1 MREKRRDGHGAPRC
15 EVNDAPAPTA
25 PPTACSTREPRCT
38 LPQRP
43 SFAAILFYA
52 HFATR
57 FRPPDMIGRIGHC
70 AGCMNSLSSARPP
83 ALCSTVLIGASIV
96 FVQTFICVGPLFA
109 ALFACTEGPGIT
121 IITDSPTQLS
131 QCRLLSENSSAGR
144 EERAHRPASPPEP
157 ALAPATPIEAPP
169 LVPPQKE
176 QVVRQAN
183 ISVPLERLG
192 SLFVVTIQINEA
204 RSARLILDTGASHT
218 ILSRAIA
225 RDLGLF
231 SLRPVASVTMHTV
244 GGSVQADMVQV
255 DSIRIAG
262 AEVRNSLAVIHDLPD
277 TPPGIDGLLGLSVLR
292 EFEVTLDTARSR
304 LHLGRPQP

>member
-1 MREKRRDGHGAPRC
+1 MSR
-15 EVNDAPAPTA
+15 
-25 PPTACSTREPRCT
+25 TRHT
-38 LPQRP
+38 
-43 SFAAILFYA
+43 
-52 HFATR
+52 
-57 FRPPDMIGRIGHC
+57 
-70 AGCMNSLSSARPP
+70 SLR
-83 ALCSTVLIGASIV
+83 STVIIGTGTV
-96 FVQTFICVGPLFA
+96 LVQVLACVVPLFA

-131 QCRLLSENSSAGR
+131 QCRPLSENSSVAR
-144 EERAHRPASPPEP
+144 EERAHRPATPPEP
-157 ALAPATPIEAPP
+157 APSQQDPVEALPKA
-169 LVPPQKE
+169 QA
-176 QVVRQAN
+176 VRPTS

-192 SLFVVTIQINEA
+192 SLFVVTIQVNET

-262 AEVRNSLAVIHDLPD
+262 AEVRNSLAAIHDLPD
-277 TPPGIDGLLGLSVLR
+277 APPDIDGLLGLSVLR
-292 EFEVTLDTARSR
+292 EFEVTLDTARNR